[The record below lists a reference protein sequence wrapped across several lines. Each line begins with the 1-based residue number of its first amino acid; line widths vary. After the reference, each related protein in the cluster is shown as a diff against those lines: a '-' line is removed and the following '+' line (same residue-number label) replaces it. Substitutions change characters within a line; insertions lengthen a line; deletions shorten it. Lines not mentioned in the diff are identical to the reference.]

1 MESVSNTPGVPVQP
15 SVASS
20 PSIEK
25 QEKTQK
31 IAEVVQSDAKAQAV
45 NTPDVDKVEL
55 QDAVQR
61 LNDFTSNNTERNLSF
76 SLDETTQ
83 KMVVTVRDVKTLEVI
98 KQMPTE
104 EALAVSRQIESMLGL
119 ILNDKA

>member
-1 MESVSNTPGVPVQP
+1 MESVGNAPAVPAQP

-20 PSIEK
+20 PSVER
-25 QEKTQK
+25 QDKTQK
-31 IAEVVQSDAKAQAV
+31 IAEVVQSDAKAQAIS
-45 NTPDVDKVEL
+45 TPEVDKVEL

-76 SLDETTQ
+76 SLDETT
-83 KMVVTVRDVKTLEVI
+83 KEMVVTVRDVKTLEVI

>member
-1 MESVSNTPGVPVQP
+1 MESIGNTPVGQAQTSLAP
-15 SVASS
+15 S
-20 PSIEK
+20 PIIER

-31 IAEVVQSDAKAQAV
+31 IAEVVQSDAKAQAISS
-45 NTPDVDKVEL
+45 PEIDKVEL

-83 KMVVTVRDVKTLEVI
+83 EMVVTVRDVKTLEVI

-119 ILNDKA
+119 ILNEKA

>member
-1 MESVSNTPGVPVQP
+1 MESVGNAPAVPAQP

-20 PSIEK
+20 PSVER

-31 IAEVVQSDAKAQAV
+31 IAEVVQSDAKAQAIS
-45 NTPDVDKVEL
+45 TPEVDKVEL

-76 SLDETTQ
+76 SLDETT
-83 KMVVTVRDVKTLEVI
+83 KEMVVTVRDVKTLEVI

>member
-1 MESVSNTPGVPVQP
+1 MESVGNAPAVPAQP

-20 PSIEK
+20 PSVER

-31 IAEVVQSDAKAQAV
+31 IAEVVQSDAKAQAIS
-45 NTPDVDKVEL
+45 TPEVDKVEL

>member
-1 MESVSNTPGVPVQP
+1 MESVGNAPAVPAQP

-20 PSIEK
+20 PSVER
-25 QEKTQK
+25 QETTQK
-31 IAEVVQSDAKAQAV
+31 IAEVVQSDAKAQAIS
-45 NTPDVDKVEL
+45 TPEVDKVEL

-98 KQMPTE
+98 KQIPTE

>member
-1 MESVSNTPGVPVQP
+1 MESVGNAPAVPAQP

-20 PSIEK
+20 PSVER

-31 IAEVVQSDAKAQAV
+31 IAEVVQSDAKAQAIS
-45 NTPDVDKVEL
+45 TPEVDKVEL

-83 KMVVTVRDVKTLEVI
+83 EMVVTVRDVKTLEVI

>member
-1 MESVSNTPGVPVQP
+1 MESINNATALPAQP

-20 PSIEK
+20 PSNER

-31 IAEVVQSDAKAQAV
+31 IAEVVQSDAKAHV
-45 NTPDVDKVEL
+45 DNTPEADKIEL
-55 QDAVQR
+55 KDAVQR
-61 LNDFTSNNTERNLSF
+61 LNDFTSNNTERKLSF
-76 SLDETTQ
+76 SLDKDTKE
-83 KMVVTVRDVKTLEVI
+83 MVVTVRDIETLEVI
-98 KQMPTE
+98 KQMPTK